1 MASKKFPSWILN
13 LIVSVLGPLISLL
26 TPQIKEALT
35 EFVQNLYDKAQATDN
50 PVDDVFVRFLAA
62 LLDVD
67 LVE

>member
-26 TPQIKEALT
+26 TPQIKDALT
-35 EFVQNLYDKAQATDN
+35 EFVQNLYDKAQGTDN

-62 LLDVD
+62 LLDVE